1 MDVHGSARPVVMVL
15 PTLSDAGPVLMV
27 LPTLSDAGK
36 AACVFP
42 PARLLLSVALFSLGL
57 RALGVRGI
65 GRYWPRILT
74 QAEPHMSSPGS
85 GIGGYWLG
93 FPRGIGGY
101 CSGYWWVLLGIVG
114 VLVGIGPKF

>member
-1 MDVHGSARPVVMVL
+1 MDVNGSARPVFMVLPALSDSGPVVMVL
-15 PTLSDAGPVLMV
+15 PT
-27 LPTLSDAGK
+27 
-36 AACVFP
+36 
-42 PARLLLSVALFSLGL
+42 LLSVALFSLGL
-57 RALGVRGI
+57 RAPGFRGT
-65 GRYWPRILT
+65 GRYWPHFLT

>member
-1 MDVHGSARPVVMVL
+1 MDVHGSARPVFMVL
-15 PTLSDAGPVLMV
+15 PTLSDAGE
-27 LPTLSDAGK
+27 
-36 AACVFP
+36 AACVLP
-42 PARLLLSVALFSLGL
+42 LARLLLSVALFSLGL
-57 RALGVRGI
+57 RALGFRGT
-65 GRYWPRILT
+65 GRYWPHFLT

-114 VLVGIGPKF
+114 VLVGIGPKC

>member
-1 MDVHGSARPVVMVL
+1 MDVNGSARPVFMVL
-15 PTLSDAGPVLMV
+15 PTLSDAGPVFMV

-57 RALGVRGI
+57 RALGFRGT
-65 GRYWPRILT
+65 WPHFLT

>member
-1 MDVHGSARPVVMVL
+1 MDVNGSARPVFMVL
-15 PTLSDAGPVLMV
+15 PTLSDAGPVFMV
-27 LPTLSDAGK
+27 LPT
-36 AACVFP
+36 
-42 PARLLLSVALFSLGL
+42 LLSVALFSLGL
-57 RALGVRGI
+57 RAPGVRGI
-65 GRYWPRILT
+65 GRYWPHLLT

-85 GIGGYWLG
+85 GIGGCWLG

>member
-1 MDVHGSARPVVMVL
+1 MCPPPGSFIAVRGL
-15 PTLSDAGPVLMV
+15 
-27 LPTLSDAGK
+27 
-36 AACVFP
+36 VF
-42 PARLLLSVALFSLGL
+42 
-57 RALGVRGI
+57 LGVARA
-65 GRYWPRILT
+65 WFSWDWAVLATLLT